1 MTSISILQKE
11 LSSTVE
17 EAGVLRQEVQSLRG
31 RLHLVEQQV
40 EQCKDSIAAAND
52 AIAEKTNELQVANA
66 TLQEIKQKLS
76 ASESK
81 LNTLFG
87 VETTSPGKV
96 AQATIA
102 LNGKSLKNFIFDV
115 LQASNEPLTTKE
127 IVELI
132 LEAGYK
138 TSGERKNL
146 PTMVHQALT
155 NNTEMFKKVSRGH
168 SKPYKFALK
177 EE

>member
-11 LSSTVE
+11 LTSTVE
-17 EAGVLRQEVQSLRG
+17 EAGILRQEVQSLRG

-40 EQCKDSIAAAND
+40 EQCKDSIAT
-52 AIAEKTNELQVANA
+52 AENIIVEKNSQLQTALA
-66 TLQEIKQKLS
+66 TLQEIRQNLS
-76 ASESK
+76 AAEAK

-87 VETTSPGKV
+87 VETTSPGKI

-138 TSGERKNL
+138 TSGDKKNL

-155 NNTEMFKKVSRGH
+155 NNTEMFKKVSRGYA
-168 SKPYKFALK
+168 KPYKFALK

>member
-17 EAGVLRQEVQSLRG
+17 EAGVLRQELQSLRG
-31 RLHLVEQQV
+31 KLH
-40 EQCKDSIAAAND
+40 SAAAQVD
-52 AIAEKTNELQVANA
+52 SCTEGLSAASEIVTEKTKELQSAVA
-66 TLQEIKQKLS
+66 TLQEIQQRLTD
-76 ASESK
+76 AEAK

-138 TSGERKNL
+138 SSGERKNL